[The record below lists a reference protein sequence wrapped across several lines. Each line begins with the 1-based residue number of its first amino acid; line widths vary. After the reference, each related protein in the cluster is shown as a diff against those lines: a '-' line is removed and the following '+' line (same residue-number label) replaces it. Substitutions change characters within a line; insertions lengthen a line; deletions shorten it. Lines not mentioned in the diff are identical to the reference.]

1 MRNDG
6 EGLYLRRKEG
16 KGMGVKWTLHS
27 LIPAL
32 LVALVTA
39 LLVFAMVFISSMTTA
54 IDRMIVMLGSG
65 NIVAYEE
72 CDISSWLG
80 AEIFH
85 VTSSSGVVF
94 SENGKSLVNLKGI
107 EEGYFEGER
116 GDTLKIERVE
126 LEARNPI
133 VVSKTLSERLGLNLG
148 DTMTLMLYEN
158 EKNRARPVLMTVVG
172 IFDSGYAQLD
182 RYLAY
187 VDYSLI
193 GGEGEWEIILSSNEE
208 TDKKAEELWE
218 KGIWCETYRE
228 KYSALYLNVKQSVT
242 ILYVI
247 LASVALLAAFFS
259 TDIVH
264 VYLSR
269 DHRDIVALTILG
281 MDRERIRKI
290 YLILS
295 LRAVM
300 VASLIGTA
308 AGLILGMFSPLLIK
322 AVAASNPSLVEYYI
336 SSFSVKV
343 PWFSILIMIFSMA
356 LLSLITLFISIRKE
370 KELGSITNES

>member
-6 EGLYLRRKEG
+6 ERLYLRRKVG
-16 KGMGVKWTLHS
+16 IGMGVKWTLHS

-32 LVALVTA
+32 LIVLITA
-39 LLVFAMVFISSMTTA
+39 LLVFAFVFISSMTTA

-65 NIVAYEE
+65 NIALYEDY
-72 CDISSWLG
+72 DISKWIG
-80 AEIFH
+80 AEKYH

-94 SENGKSLVNLKGI
+94 SEHGKSLVNLKGV
-107 EEGYFEGER
+107 EEGYFDGER
-116 GDTLKIERVE
+116 GETLKLSQVD

-133 VVSKTLSERLGLNLG
+133 TISKTLAQRLNLDFG
-148 DTMTLMLYEN
+148 DTLTLMLYEK
-158 EKNRARPVLMTVVG
+158 EKNRARPVLMTVRG

-182 RYLAY
+182 RYLAF

-193 GGEGEWEIILSSNEE
+193 SGEGEWEILLKDNSE
-208 TDKKAEELWE
+208 TDKRAEELWKE
-218 KGIWCETYRE
+218 GIWCETYRE
-228 KYSALYLNVKQSVT
+228 RYSSLYLNVQESVT

-247 LASVALLAAFFS
+247 LASVALLAAYFS

-269 DHRDIVALTILG
+269 DYRDIAALSILG
-281 MDRERIRKI
+281 MEKKRIKRI

-300 VASLIGTA
+300 TASVIGTII
-308 AGLILGMFSPLLIK
+308 GLALGSFSPLIIK
-322 AVAASNPSLVEYYI
+322 AVSSSNPSLVEYYI
-336 SSFSVKV
+336 SSFSIKIPFFAIAVM
-343 PWFSILIMIFSMA
+343 ILSMA
-356 LLSLITLFISIRKE
+356 LLSLLTLYISIRKE
-370 KELGSITNES
+370 KDLGEAAYEA